1 MKNEINI
8 SESEWTVMEYLSE
21 WTVMEYLWNNPMVTI
36 TEIRKALSPTG
47 WSDSTIKTL
56 VRRLVSKN
64 AVAINDEAATFR
76 YYPLISQQECRL
88 KETKSFINRVYDG
101 SVSMLVTNLAADS
114 NLTDKETEELL
125 ALIEKMGKEQE
136 K

>member
-1 MKNEINI
+1 MKEDVLMKKEINI
-8 SESEWTVMEYLSE
+8 SDSE
-21 WTVMEYLWNNPMVTI
+21 WTVMEYLWDNPMVTI
-36 TEIRKALSPTG
+36 TEIRKALSSTG

-76 YYPLISQQECRL
+76 YYPLLTQQECRL
-88 KETKSFINRVYDG
+88 NETKSFINRVYDG

>member
-8 SESEWTVMEYLSE
+8 SESEWTVMEYL
-21 WTVMEYLWNNPMVTI
+21 WNNPMVTI
-36 TEIRKALSPTG
+36 KEIRKALSSTG

-64 AVAINDEAATFR
+64 AVAINDEATTFR

>member
-8 SESEWTVMEYLSE
+8 SESE

-64 AVAINDEAATFR
+64 AV
-76 YYPLISQQECRL
+76 
-88 KETKSFINRVYDG
+88 SFFHI
-101 SVSMLVTNLAADS
+101 
-114 NLTDKETEELL
+114 
-125 ALIEKMGKEQE
+125 
-136 K
+136 

>member
-8 SESEWTVMEYLSE
+8 SESE

-36 TEIRKALSPTG
+36 TEIRKALSSTG

>member
-8 SESEWTVMEYLSE
+8 SESE

-36 TEIRKALSPTG
+36 TEIRKALSSTG

-64 AVAINDEAATFR
+64 AVAINDEVATFR

>member
-1 MKNEINI
+1 MNNEINI
-8 SESEWTVMEYLSE
+8 SESE

-36 TEIRKALSPTG
+36 TEIRKALSSTG

-101 SVSMLVTNLAADS
+101 SISMFVTNLAADS

>member
-1 MKNEINI
+1 MKEDVIMKKEINI
-8 SESEWTVMEYLSE
+8 SDSE
-21 WTVMEYLWNNPMVTI
+21 WTVMEYLWDNPMVTI
-36 TEIRKALSPTG
+36 TEIRKALSSTG

-64 AVAINDEAATFR
+64 VVAINDEAATFR
-76 YYPLISQQECRL
+76 YYPLLTQQECRL

-114 NLTDKETEELL
+114 NLSERETEELL
-125 ALIEKMGKEQE
+125 ALIEKMGKE
-136 K
+136 

>member
-1 MKNEINI
+1 MNNEINI
-8 SESEWTVMEYLSE
+8 SESEWTVMEYL
-21 WTVMEYLWNNPMVTI
+21 WNKPMVTI
-36 TEIRKALSPTG
+36 TEIRKALSSTG

-64 AVAINDEAATFR
+64 AVAINGEAATFR
-76 YYPLISQQECRL
+76 YYPLLTQQECRL

>member
-8 SESEWTVMEYLSE
+8 SESEWTVMEYL
-21 WTVMEYLWNNPMVTI
+21 WINPMVTI
-36 TEIRKALSPTG
+36 TEIRKALSSTG

>member
-1 MKNEINI
+1 MKKEINI
-8 SESEWTVMEYLSE
+8 SESEWM
-21 WTVMEYLWNNPMVTI
+21 VMEYLWKNPLTTI
-36 TEIRKALSPTG
+36 SEIRKVLSSTG

-56 VRRLVSKN
+56 VRRLVSKK
-64 AVAINDEAATFR
+64 AIAINDEGAVFR

-114 NLTDKETEELL
+114 NLTEKETEELL
-125 ALIEKMGKEQE
+125 SLIEKMGKE
-136 K
+136 

>member
-8 SESEWTVMEYLSE
+8 SESE

-36 TEIRKALSPTG
+36 TEIRKALSSTG

-56 VRRLVSKN
+56 VRRLVSKK

-76 YYPLISQQECRL
+76 YYPLLTQQECRL

>member
-1 MKNEINI
+1 MKEDVIMTKEINI
-8 SESEWTVMEYLSE
+8 SDSE
-21 WTVMEYLWNNPMVTI
+21 WTVMEYLWDNPMVTI
-36 TEIRKALSPTG
+36 TEIRKALSSTG

-76 YYPLISQQECRL
+76 YYPLLTQQECRL

-114 NLTDKETEELL
+114 NLSERETEELL
-125 ALIEKMGKEQE
+125 ALVEKMGKE
-136 K
+136 

>member
-1 MKNEINI
+1 MKKDINI
-8 SESEWTVMEYLSE
+8 SESEWS
-21 WTVMEYLWNNPMVTI
+21 VMEYLWNNPLVTI
-36 TEIRKALSPTG
+36 TEIRKALSVNG

-64 AVAINDEAATFR
+64 AIAINDEEANFR
-76 YYPLISQQECRL
+76 YYPLISQQKCRL

-125 ALIEKMGKEQE
+125 ALIEKMGKE
-136 K
+136 

>member
-8 SESEWTVMEYLSE
+8 SESE

-36 TEIRKALSPTG
+36 TEIRKALSSTG

-101 SVSMLVTNLAADS
+101 SVSMLVTNLAADT

>member
-8 SESEWTVMEYLSE
+8 SESE

-76 YYPLISQQECRL
+76 YYPLLTQQECRL

>member
-8 SESEWTVMEYLSE
+8 SESEWTVMEYL
-21 WTVMEYLWNNPMVTI
+21 WNNPMVTI
-36 TEIRKALSPTG
+36 KEIRKALSSTG

>member
-1 MKNEINI
+1 MKHEINI
-8 SESEWTVMEYLSE
+8 SESEWTVMEYL
-21 WTVMEYLWNNPMVTI
+21 WDNPLVTI
-36 TEIRKALSPTG
+36 TDIRKALSPTG

-64 AVAINDEAATFR
+64 AVAINDEAAAFR

-88 KETKSFINRVYDG
+88 KETKSFLDRVYEG

-114 NLTDKETEELL
+114 DLTKKETEELM
-125 ALIEKMGKEQE
+125 ALIEKMGKG
-136 K
+136 

>member
-1 MKNEINI
+1 MNNEINI
-8 SESEWTVMEYLSE
+8 SESE

-36 TEIRKALSPTG
+36 TEIRKALSSTG

-88 KETKSFINRVYDG
+88 KETKNFINRVYDG

>member
-1 MKNEINI
+1 MNNEINI
-8 SESEWTVMEYLSE
+8 SESE

-36 TEIRKALSPTG
+36 TEIRKALSSTG
-47 WSDSTIKTL
+47 CSDSTIKTL

-101 SVSMLVTNLAADS
+101 SISMLVTNLAADS

>member
-8 SESEWTVMEYLSE
+8 SESE

-64 AVAINDEAATFR
+64 AIAINDEAATFR
-76 YYPLISQQECRL
+76 YYPLLTQQECRL

>member
-8 SESEWTVMEYLSE
+8 SESE

-36 TEIRKALSPTG
+36 TEIRKALSSTG

-101 SVSMLVTNLAADS
+101 SVSMLVTNLAADT

-125 ALIEKMGKEQE
+125 APIEKMGKEQE

>member
-1 MKNEINI
+1 MNNEINI
-8 SESEWTVMEYLSE
+8 CESE

-36 TEIRKALSPTG
+36 TEIRKALSSTG

>member
-1 MKNEINI
+1 
-8 SESEWTVMEYLSE
+8 
-21 WTVMEYLWNNPMVTI
+21 MEYLWNNPMVTI
-36 TEIRKALSPTG
+36 TEIRKALSSTG

-101 SVSMLVTNLAADS
+101 SVSMLVTNLAADT

>member
-1 MKNEINI
+1 MNNEINI
-8 SESEWTVMEYLSE
+8 SESE

-36 TEIRKALSPTG
+36 TEIRKALSSTG

-125 ALIEKMGKEQE
+125 ALIEKMGKDQE

>member
-1 MKNEINI
+1 MNYEINI
-8 SESEWTVMEYLSE
+8 SESE

>member
-1 MKNEINI
+1 MNNEINI
-8 SESEWTVMEYLSE
+8 SESE

-36 TEIRKALSPTG
+36 TEIRKALSSTG

-64 AVAINDEAATFR
+64 AIAINDEAATFR

>member
-8 SESEWTVMEYLSE
+8 SESE

-36 TEIRKALSPTG
+36 TEIRKALSSTG

-56 VRRLVSKN
+56 VRRLVSKKT
-64 AVAINDEAATFR
+64 VAINDEAATFR
-76 YYPLISQQECRL
+76 YYPLLTQQECRL

>member
-8 SESEWTVMEYLSE
+8 SESE

-101 SVSMLVTNLAADS
+101 SVSMLVTNLVADS

-125 ALIEKMGKEQE
+125 ALIEKMGKSSGEMSR
-136 K
+136 

>member
-1 MKNEINI
+1 MNNEINI
-8 SESEWTVMEYLSE
+8 SESE

-36 TEIRKALSPTG
+36 TEIRKELSSTG

-76 YYPLISQQECRL
+76 YYPLISHQECRL

>member
-8 SESEWTVMEYLSE
+8 SESE

-114 NLTDKETEELL
+114 NLTDKETEKLL

>member
-8 SESEWTVMEYLSE
+8 SESE

-36 TEIRKALSPTG
+36 TEIRKAMSSTG

>member
-1 MKNEINI
+1 MNNEINI
-8 SESEWTVMEYLSE
+8 SESE